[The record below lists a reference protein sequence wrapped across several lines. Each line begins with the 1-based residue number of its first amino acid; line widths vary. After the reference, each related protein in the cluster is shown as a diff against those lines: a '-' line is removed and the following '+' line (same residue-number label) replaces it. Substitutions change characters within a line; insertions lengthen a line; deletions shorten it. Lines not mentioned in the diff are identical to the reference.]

1 MKHPKHK
8 HMKVKKTILISV
20 ALLNFVTIFGQPKK
34 WEVNLK
40 EQLYEVGW
48 IEQTNDGLILAS
60 GPKGLLALDNN
71 SGEIFDKMSLDDSRV
86 DQSSTNAYGLIGIH
100 TTFEQ
105 LESSSPCDTPDP
117 NMKQAPYEP
126 ITLNNDQ
133 DLSTLYS
140 PINKIIIPGK

>member
-1 MKHPKHK
+1 
-8 HMKVKKTILISV
+8 
-20 ALLNFVTIFGQPKK
+20 
-34 WEVNLK
+34 
-40 EQLYEVGW
+40 
-48 IEQTNDGLILAS
+48 
-60 GPKGLLALDNN
+60 
-71 SGEIFDKMSLDDSRV
+71 MSLGDGRV

>member
-1 MKHPKHK
+1 MKSEAKPSQ
-8 HMKVKKTILISV
+8 TSIRL
-20 ALLNFVTIFGQPKK
+20 
-34 WEVNLK
+34 VNNSSEANRK
-40 EQLYEVGW
+40 SDATRIVYSDSKNAYCDTDNHSQY
-48 IEQTNDGLILAS
+48 GLSNVNKDKSRQNIT
-60 GPKGLLALDNN
+60 NN
-71 SGEIFDKMSLDDSRV
+71 SGEIFDKMSLGDGRM

-117 NMKQAPYEP
+117 NVKQAPYEP

>member
-1 MKHPKHK
+1 MKSEAKPSQTSIRLGKNSSEANRKSDATRIVYSDSKNFNCDTDNHSQYGLSN
-8 HMKVKKTILISV
+8 VKKDKSRQNIT
-20 ALLNFVTIFGQPKK
+20 
-34 WEVNLK
+34 
-40 EQLYEVGW
+40 
-48 IEQTNDGLILAS
+48 
-60 GPKGLLALDNN
+60 NN
-71 SGEIFDKMSLDDSRV
+71 SGEIFDKMSLGDGRM